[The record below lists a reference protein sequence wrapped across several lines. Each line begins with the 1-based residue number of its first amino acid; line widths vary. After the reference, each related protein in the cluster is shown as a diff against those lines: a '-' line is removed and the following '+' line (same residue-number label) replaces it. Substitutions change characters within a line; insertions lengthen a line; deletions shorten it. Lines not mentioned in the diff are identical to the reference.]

1 MKIYDWCFL
10 LFPVFQC
17 IRDDVCDIKKNLKR
31 KANKCPGFS
40 HLSEG
45 LSMFKKYAY
54 TCFVGV
60 KMVLVTSDPLPGSS
74 ESDRPALCP
83 VVAGLNPTN
92 SW

>member
-1 MKIYDWCFL
+1 
-10 LFPVFQC
+10 
-17 IRDDVCDIKKNLKR
+17 
-31 KANKCPGFS
+31 
-40 HLSEG
+40 
-45 LSMFKKYAY
+45 MFKNYAY

-83 VVAGLNPTN
+83 VVAGLNPSN